1 MTFKN
6 LKEKIEKL
14 EEIANTETV
23 ASEVAKKLLQ
33 EEVTSYNIIKIEKLL
48 ESFDRNR

>member
-23 ASEVAKKLLQ
+23 ASEVVKKLLQ

-48 ESFDRNR
+48 KSFNRNR